1 MLRGLGKEGPRWDLQ
16 SAEWDFRPNQ
26 EILGLSSL
34 ILPSGWLLLLV
45 WPSESFLA
53 LC

>member
-1 MLRGLGKEGPRWDLQ
+1 MLRGLGREGPQWDLQ

-26 EILGLSSL
+26 EILGISSL
-34 ILPSGWLLLLV
+34 ILPSGRPLLLV
-45 WPSESFLA
+45 WLSESFLA